1 MNFDNEMIKGIS
13 QSEFEKAFK
22 KEYPHADYL
31 ACLKFDEVENQY
43 KPINEE
49 VEPPDVNFWVCVGV
63 NTGWWAWQYRQTEV
77 DEARAKAQMCRD
89 EKTHAINRWS
99 AVCKERDEL
108 QRRNQMLNDNI
119 KEQGQKLVY
128 QNEVIET
135 QAEKLLGLRDE
146 KAELQKRVDAAFRV
160 LSQLNALDDE
170 AHKRWKR
177 EACMFSQ
184 GESNAYE
191 HAVRLLEQALKG
203 GDE

>member
-1 MNFDNEMIKGIS
+1 MR
-13 QSEFEKAFK
+13 SEFESREAFECIFGGEDGIDLSK
-22 KEYPHADYL
+22 DETGEYSFQPSRFAYSFFL
-31 ACLKFDEVENQY
+31 V
-43 KPINEE
+43 
-49 VEPPDVNFWVCVGV
+49 
-63 NTGWWAWQYRQTEV
+63 AWQYRQTEV

-99 AVCKERDEL
+99 AVCKERD
-108 QRRNQMLNDNI
+108 
-119 KEQGQKLVY
+119 
-128 QNEVIET
+128 
-135 QAEKLLGLRDE
+135 
-146 KAELQKRVDAAFRV
+146 ELQKRVDAAFRV

-191 HAVRLLEQALKG
+191 HAVRLLEQAIKVV